1 MFSIQSVFELFIIK
15 FPLPSLQR
23 NFLYSLIT
31 VRIQLFRRVRIRG
44 EVAEMSPGP
53 PDLLDIPGKRATFT
67 SGSEEEIRL
76 GSRVT
81 FNDQSVNIEG
91 VEFQMNEVRLSESLR
106 SSSNDSVTTKKP

>member
-1 MFSIQSVFELFIIK
+1 MVINAVLVEPQRPVLA
-15 FPLPSLQR
+15 PAGADMQR
-23 NFLYSLIT
+23 NYST
-31 VRIQLFRRVRIRG
+31 FTKNDMP
-44 EVAEMSPGP
+44 AGP

-91 VEFQMNEVRLSESLR
+91 VEFQMNEVGRF
-106 SSSNDSVTTKKP
+106 

>member
-1 MFSIQSVFELFIIK
+1 M
-15 FPLPSLQR
+15 P
-23 NFLYSLIT
+23 
-31 VRIQLFRRVRIRG
+31 
-44 EVAEMSPGP
+44 AGP

-91 VEFQMNEVRLSESLR
+91 VEFQMNEVC
-106 SSSNDSVTTKKP
+106 